1 MASKELSLPP
11 GPERQRVLNVLA
23 QRRYRQRK
31 RERLQSLE
39 KRLRISDT
47 DAAREQQQLRTPE
60 VPPLPGSCMASEP
73 SNRFYDRHQG
83 ADNAASYAQC
93 IDQAQYEIL
102 WTAFEEPAEVQI
114 GVDAFSYRDDAVQSL
129 TSIPDAQLSAELQ
142 HLESSQF
149 TFPSDHVIDIPTL
162 KTMEASLRIASM
174 LGIMDEVLDLTANR
188 VFDLSKIPVTSG
200 EIPENLRP
208 TQAQLLI
215 PHCPVLD
222 VLPFPSLRTKLVCLF
237 SQPDQLRPPIA
248 RGSMAIMRLI
258 HDLDD
263 ESEGIRIAVD
273 GNGLGYDARSWEV
286 GQTIFK
292 DWWWALDSE
301 IVSNSNRLRELRGA
315 PRLQLPV
322 S

>member
-1 MASKELSLPP
+1 MASKEVSLPP

-39 KRLRISDT
+39 KRFRTSGT
-47 DAAREQQQLRTPE
+47 DATREQRQLEAPE
-60 VPPLPGSCMASEP
+60 VPPLPGSCMASET
-73 SNRFYDRHQG
+73 SDILYDRHQG
-83 ADNAASYAQC
+83 AENTLSYAQC
-93 IDQAQYEIL
+93 MDQAPYEML
-102 WTAFEEPAEVQI
+102 CTTFEEPAGVQI
-114 GVDAFSYRDDAVQSL
+114 GVDTFSYCDDAVQSL
-129 TSIPDAQLSAELQ
+129 TSISDAQLSAELQ

-188 VFDLSKIPVTSG
+188 VFDLSKI
-200 EIPENLRP
+200 
-208 TQAQLLI
+208 
-215 PHCPVLD
+215 
-222 VLPFPSLRTKLVCLF
+222 
-237 SQPDQLRPPIA
+237 QPDQLRPPIA
-248 RGSMAIMRLI
+248 RGPMAIMRLM

-263 ESEGIRIAVD
+263 ESEGIRLALG

-286 GQTIFK
+286 GQAIFK

-301 IVSNSNRLRELRGA
+301 IVPNSDRLREIRGA

-322 S
+322 P

>member
-1 MASKELSLPP
+1 MPF
-11 GPERQRVLNVLA
+11 RTVVCQ
-23 QRRYRQRK
+23 
-31 RERLQSLE
+31 
-39 KRLRISDT
+39 KRL
-47 DAAREQQQLRTPE
+47 DAAIQLRGYLLIRE
-60 VPPLPGSCMASEP
+60 A
-73 SNRFYDRHQG
+73 
-83 ADNAASYAQC
+83 
-93 IDQAQYEIL
+93 
-102 WTAFEEPAEVQI
+102 
-114 GVDAFSYRDDAVQSL
+114 DDAVQSL

-286 GQTIFK
+286 GQAIFK